1 MTKKNVRPVQSKNN
15 WGLVRMDG
23 TAKLQWELKKAEE
36 EKSMKRNLWK
46 SDWRK

>member
-1 MTKKNVRPVQSKNN
+1 
-15 WGLVRMDG
+15 MDE
-23 TAKLQWELKKAEE
+23 TAKLYQELQKTER

>member
-1 MTKKNVRPVQSKNN
+1 MTKKNVKPALSKNN

-36 EKSMKRNLWK
+36 ETKRSFWK

>member
-1 MTKKNVRPVQSKNN
+1 MTKKIVKPALSKNT
-15 WGLVRMDG
+15 WGLVQMDG
-23 TAKLQWELKKAEE
+23 IAKLQWELKKAER